1 MLAGVLVTAASVV
14 VSGAN
19 AGPPGARMTA
29 AAKLEAQFNRLR
41 SPPPYRASAEARALA
56 AAHPVVD
63 LHADTL
69 MWRRDVTA
77 RARVGHVDLPRLI
90 EGGVA
95 VQVFGVVT
103 RVPDRLRM
111 KGNAERGDR
120 MGALYRRV
128 GDVAMAEADPTER
141 ALLQAEALAASAA
154 ASGGR
159 LRRITDRGELD
170 AVLAARAEGPVVGA
184 LLGLEGGQAVVEAGA
199 VDALY
204 AAGFRMLAP
213 VHFYDNAL
221 GGSAHGKS
229 GRGLSPLGALVLARA
244 QARGMVIDLAH
255 ASPALFDDVVRR
267 TTRPVVVSHTGVAGT
282 CPSPRNLDDDQ
293 LRAVAATG
301 GVVGIGYWEAA
312 TCGRGV
318 AAVVR
323 AIRHAVEVAGV
334 EHVGLGSDFDGAT
347 AMPFDATGVPMV
359 IDGLRKAGF
368 DEAAIAKI
376 AGGNVIRVLRAT
388 LPE

>member
-1 MLAGVLVTAASVV
+1 MRGVFTGLVLLAAGVALAA
-14 VSGAN
+14 
-19 AGPPGARMTA
+19 PPRSPA

-41 SPPPYRASAEARALA
+41 NAPPYPVRAAARAFA

-77 RARVGHVDLPRLI
+77 RSRVGHVDLPRLLD
-90 EGGVA
+90 GGVA
-95 VQVFGVVT
+95 IQVFGVVT
-103 RVPDRLRM
+103 RVPPKLRM
-111 KGNAERGDR
+111 KGNVERGDR

-141 ALLQAEALAASAA
+141 ALLQAEALAAAAA

-159 LRRITDRGELD
+159 LRLVTDRGGLD
-170 AVLAARAEGPVVGA
+170 GVLAARAAGPVVGA

-221 GGSAHGKS
+221 GGSAHGRS

-267 TTRPVVVSHTGVAGT
+267 STRPVVVSHTGVAGT
-282 CPSPRNLDDDQ
+282 CPSPRNLDDEQ

-318 AAVVR
+318 TAVVR
-323 AIRHAVEVAGV
+323 AIEHAVAVAGV
-334 EHVGLGSDFDGAT
+334 DHVGLGSDFDGAT

-359 IDGLRKAGF
+359 LDGLRKAGF
-368 DEAAIAKI
+368 DDAALARI